1 MHYFYIAHYTSRL
14 LAPRPHP
21 PRIGCLR
28 VLRSILAFS
37 RKTRHELSKIFVEHA
52 LHVAWIQFR
61 THAYYPCAW
70 YSGLSYD
77 HWFINKRTLALE

>member
-1 MHYFYIAHYTSRL
+1 MHYFHIAHYTSCL
-14 LAPRPHP
+14 LS

-37 RKTRHELSKIFVEHA
+37 RKTRHELSKIFIEHA
-52 LHVAWIQFR
+52 LHVARIQFR
-61 THAYYPCAW
+61 TQAYYPCAW

-77 HWFINKRTLALE
+77 HRFINKRTLAPE